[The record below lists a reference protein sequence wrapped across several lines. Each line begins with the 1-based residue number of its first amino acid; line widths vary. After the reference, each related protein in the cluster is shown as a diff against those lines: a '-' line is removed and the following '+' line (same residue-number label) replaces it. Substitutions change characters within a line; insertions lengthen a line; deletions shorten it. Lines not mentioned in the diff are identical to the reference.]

1 MRKIDKF
8 CIIVYFKDFVGR
20 VLKIKHISHFHP
32 LKKNLFSV
40 SPSNQQHQLSPV
52 RHWKLQMSW
61 FCPAAYI
68 TCLLVLTDQQRDLLS
83 VLSCLASFSPDILKT
98 DFHVRR
104 RFRPLQLRS
113 TNAAPRCFSSSV
125 VIGRIPIG
133 HRGTQKQDPASN
145 WKHWSEKEEWL
156 SWSFLGSWSTFFFF
170 QNCVLSTGIQVVLL
184 GWLLKSL
191 CTTRHPWSNV
201 ADVPVGITPGSNA
214 TTSTLVDPA
223 LCRFLK

>member
-32 LKKNLFSV
+32 FKKNLFSV

-104 RFRPLQLRS
+104 RFRLLQLRS
-113 TNAAPRCFSSSV
+113 TNAAPHCFSSSV
-125 VIGRIPIG
+125 VIGRIPIE
-133 HRGTQKQDPASN
+133 HSGTQKQDPASN

-170 QNCVLSTGIQVVLL
+170 QNCVRCQLEFRLCYLDGRLRHYAQPDTHGLTWLMWLSGSLLVVMRPHQHLWTLL
-184 GWLLKSL
+184 
-191 CTTRHPWSNV
+191 C
-201 ADVPVGITPGSNA
+201 AD
-214 TTSTLVDPA
+214 
-223 LCRFLK
+223 F